1 MNEPTRITDS
11 TESLID
17 VVITGD
23 PSRCRNIRVMH
34 NRCLSDHAT
43 ILVDFDLKVPKT
55 PKQIIYKRSLH
66 NINDEQFEIDLN
78 SIPWESILQ
87 APSVDEMVTK
97 FNEFILTLFDLHAPI
112 RKITI
117 KDKQKPWITDTIK
130 YMMQL
135 RDEALTRYNRD

>member
-1 MNEPTRITDS
+1 
-11 TESLID
+11 
-17 VVITGD
+17 
-23 PSRCRNIRVMH
+23 MH
-34 NRCLSDHAT
+34 NRCLSDHAK
-43 ILVDFDLKVPKT
+43 ILVDFDVKVPKT

-97 FNEFILTLFDLHAPI
+97 FDEFILALFDLHAPI

-117 KDKQKPWITDTIK
+117 KNKQKPWITDTIK
-130 YMMQL
+130 Y
-135 RDEALTRYNRD
+135 TCN